1 MNQGSY
7 CNLEENPSN
16 IGGVTLGVNV
26 HTFGLQIDEIL
37 KCKDI
42 TERTRFN
49 FWHTFYIEYKLRHIY
64 FVIKHT

>member
-1 MNQGSY
+1 M
-7 CNLEENPSN
+7 EEKLSN

-42 TERTRFN
+42 AQGEPDLISSIHFM
-49 FWHTFYIEYKLRHIY
+49 
-64 FVIKHT
+64 